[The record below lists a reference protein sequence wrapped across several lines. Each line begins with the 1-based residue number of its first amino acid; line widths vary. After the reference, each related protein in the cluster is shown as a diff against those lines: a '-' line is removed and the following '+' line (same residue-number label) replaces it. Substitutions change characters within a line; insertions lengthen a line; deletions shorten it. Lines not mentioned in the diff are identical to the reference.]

1 MDVVGTVRAR
11 LPLVVRRAL
20 AEPLLL
26 TAAFGSILLATTA
39 ISALLLH
46 AGSATQTGVR
56 RALETA
62 PLGATATV
70 VTSSVTARDFTAV
83 DRAVRAGIAHAHPE
97 VPVRVTVRVESGS
110 YALRGRERGD
120 DDQPVLTRFA
130 TYEGLDGRTDL
141 VSGRWPAEGGPAAG
155 AAATVEAALSE
166 PASRAMGVSAGDEFT
181 VVGRLDGAPVR
192 VRVTGL
198 FRLRDSG
205 DSRWAG
211 EDLLR
216 YGTRTGDFTSQG
228 PLVVPAGAFLG
239 RFTTGDSARWL
250 AEPDLRRLP
259 PDRVRA
265 LSTSVAGVS
274 ADVRAGC
281 PRCAVTETLSAT
293 LLRLDRGALT
303 ARSTMLVPVFQLLVL
318 GAYALALTARLLAEH
333 RRMETA
339 LLRSRGGGSPRLA
352 ALAAGEALLIALP
365 CVPAAPFL
373 APVLLGLVSAF
384 PWIEATG
391 VRPPGAPDGATFAAA
406 AAVALA
412 CAAML
417 AAPPLLAARRTY
429 AEEQAAR
436 GRDDRPGL
444 IQRAGA
450 DVALLVV
457 AGLAVWRLRDQDA
470 GGTARLGGELGLDPL
485 IGAGPALALL
495 CGGMAALRLVPAV
508 AGVAER
514 ATRRRSGFG
523 PVLAARQVSR
533 RPARYSGPALLLTMA
548 VAIGVM
554 SLATAATW
562 RGAQEDRARHLVG
575 ADLRVAAHA
584 GDGTGTFTGLPGIVA
599 AAPAHRVTVVAN
611 GGDATLIAMD
621 ATELGRV
628 MLLRP
633 DLSRLSP
640 AGLAARLAGP
650 PGETLRVVVTEGL
663 ADTVRITAGTAT
675 MPIEVVGVVAAMPG
689 TPEGTPALLADLAA
703 LRAHGEQGGQGGQGG
718 QDEQATQW
726 PVTEWWLAAGGHDT
740 TRAAAALAASG
751 RETGEVTAVAAL
763 TRGLRD
769 DPTAAG
775 LQGALLLGFAA
786 ALAFAVLGF
795 LVNAA
800 VLARERRGEFA
811 VLGALGVNF
820 RQTLGLLAAE
830 QSFVI
835 GLAPAGGVA
844 LAVVV
849 SAAVVPPM
857 VSTAATGALRVLL
870 HVPWAQVVA
879 LVAAVIAVLSVIVA
893 GLARSLH
900 RREPA
905 GALRDGEAP

>member
-70 VTSSVTARDFTAV
+70 VTSSVTARDFTGV

-110 YALRGRERGD
+110 YALRGRARG

-141 VSGRWPAEGGPAAG
+141 VSGHWPAEGGPTAG
-155 AAATVEAALSE
+155 AEATVEAALSE
-166 PASRAMGVSAGDEFT
+166 PASRAMRVSAGDEFT

-192 VRVTGL
+192 VRVTGV
-198 FRLRDSG
+198 FRLRDPG
-205 DSRWAG
+205 DPRWAG

-216 YGTRTGDFTSQG
+216 YGTRTGDFTSRG

-259 PDRVRA
+259 PDRLRA
-265 LSTSVAGVS
+265 LSTSAAGVS

-450 DVALLVV
+450 DMALLVV

-470 GGTARLGGELGLDPL
+470 GVTARLGGELGLDPL

-495 CGGMAALRLVPAV
+495 SGGMAALRLVPAV

-514 ATRRRSGFG
+514 ATRRRSGFS

-562 RGAQEDRARHLVG
+562 RGVQEDRARHLVG

-584 GDGTGTFTGLPGIVA
+584 GDGTRTFTGLPGIVA

-703 LRAHGEQGGQGGQGG
+703 LRAHGGQGGQG
-718 QDEQATQW
+718 EQATQW

-740 TRAAAALAASG
+740 TRAAAALAATG

-857 VSTAATGALRVLL
+857 VSTAATGALPVLL
-870 HVPWAQVVA
+870 HVPWAQVAA

-905 GALRDGEAP
+905 AALRDGEAP